1 MKAILKTFFNYIFN
15 EPLTKLVFEVQL
27 VYAHVLK
34 ELGMLKGVK
43 VQNVKIHSTMWL
55 TNNKSE

>member
-43 VQNVKIHSTMWL
+43 VQNVKIHSTM
-55 TNNKSE
+55 